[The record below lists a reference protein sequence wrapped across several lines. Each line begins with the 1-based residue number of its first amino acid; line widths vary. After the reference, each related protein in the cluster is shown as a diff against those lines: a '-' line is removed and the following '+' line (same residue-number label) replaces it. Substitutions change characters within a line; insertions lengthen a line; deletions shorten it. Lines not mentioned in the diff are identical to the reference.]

1 VPHLLAL
8 DEGTTSARAALYDEQ
23 AQRLAIESVSYE
35 LHYPQDGWVEV
46 DADLVW
52 GAQIGA
58 LRRLLDSTRVAL
70 KDILAIGITN
80 QRETTVVWE
89 KQSGRPVAPA
99 IVWQCRRTAAFCEQI
114 ALGPYA
120 RRIRERTGLVIDA
133 YFSGSKLKWILDHI
147 PNGNA
152 RAANG
157 ELLFGTIDS
166 WIIWKLTG
174 GRVHSTDVTNASRTM
189 LMDLATGQ
197 WDPELL
203 RIFEIPPVMLPKIVG
218 SSQVVG
224 VTDADVVGHEIPIA
238 GIAGDQQAALFGQA
252 CFHPGLTKNTYGTG
266 CFALMHTGETKPV
279 SQNRLLSTRAA
290 GPAANGN
297 FALEGSVF
305 VAGAAM
311 QFLRDNLG
319 LFGDVKLTDEL
330 ARALPDSGGV
340 YMVPAFTGLGAPY
353 WDPDARG
360 ILTGLTRATTRAQ
373 VIRAGL
379 ESIAFQ
385 SCDLMAAMRGDTGQ
399 MLTEIRVDGGAA
411 ANNFLM
417 QFQAD
422 LLDCPVARPVDIES
436 TALGAAYLA
445 GLGVGHF
452 RSTDELAGFWRIEK
466 RFEPN
471 IRSSVRDV
479 LLSGWK
485 SAVAKA
491 RHQ

>member
-1 VPHLLAL
+1 LAL

-23 AQRLAIESVSYE
+23 AQRLGMESVGYE
-35 LHYPQDGWVEV
+35 LHYPQPGWVEV
-46 DADLVW
+46 DADLIW

-58 LRRLLDSTRVAL
+58 VRRLMDVMRADA
-70 KDILAIGITN
+70 KEILAVGITN

-89 KQSGRPVAPA
+89 KATGRPVAPA
-99 IVWQCRRTAAFCEQI
+99 IVWQCRRTAPFCEEL
-114 ALGPYA
+114 AHGPYK
-120 RRIRERTGLVIDA
+120 RRIEERTGLVIDA
-133 YFSGSKLKWILDHI
+133 YFSGSKLKWILDKTPDGH
-147 PNGNA
+147 A

-157 ELLFGTIDS
+157 ELLFGTIDT
-166 WIIWKLTG
+166 WIIWKLTK
-174 GRVHSTDVTNASRTM
+174 GRVHVTDVTNASRTM
-189 LMDLATGQ
+189 LMDLETGA
-197 WDPELL
+197 WDEEML
-203 RIFEIPPVMLPKIVG
+203 RLFGVPAAMMPKIAG
-218 SSQVVG
+218 SAEVVG
-224 VTDADVVGHEIPIA
+224 VTSPEWLGAEVPIA

-252 CFHPGLTKNTYGTG
+252 CFQPGLTKNTYGTG
-266 CFALMHTGETKPV
+266 CFALMHTGTTKPV
-279 SQNRLLSTRAA
+279 SKNRLLGTRAA
-290 GPAANGN
+290 GTAAQGN

-360 ILTGLTRATTRAQ
+360 VITGLTRATTRAQ

-385 SCDLMAAMRGDTGQ
+385 SWDLMEAMRGDTGQ
-399 MLTEIRVDGGAA
+399 RLKELRVDGGAA

-452 RSTDELAGFWRIEK
+452 GGVEELVGFWRIEK

-471 IRSSVRDV
+471 IRSSTRDV

-485 SAVAKA
+485 AAVAKA
-491 RHQ
+491 RH